1 MLENNKN
8 AVTVIYSGGDIQVP
22 FIFYDQDDLVVLY
35 ETTPKALG
43 TDYTVIGAGN
53 EAGGKVTLVTQP
65 ENGVRVTVIRKV
77 EFTQLLQIP
86 ANGIIP
92 EGALNRALDRIV
104 MMVQQLEERAD
115 RAVEYPEG
123 TDKNDVANAQNILDS
138 IEEGQQTITNA
149 VQVAETTLEAS
160 NAALVASN
168 KALNDAEAKRVLVN
182 NDGETQ
188 VERILAEGNKQDSR
202 VETEG
207 NTQFD
212 RVARLGDEKTARV
225 RDVGDWHYQRLETTG
240 NASVSAIDMAHDNAV
255 ADLNA
260 VKQTAKAEVAAI
272 PNYLPNYQAMFNEFR
287 GRALSDKLTGKEGV
301 WSCTH
306 KVDVT
311 PTALI
316 DYYLDGV
323 GECTRLIYA
332 EGESVP
338 VTFGLTAFMVV
349 DSYGIIQGDS
359 GEYYRVYCSL
369 GRAVRIDPR
378 HGNVRDDFTVGNTYK
393 MTVFQESHAVD
404 DLLTSQ
410 RYVNEFILGGHSLK
424 MPEHAG
430 TQILRF
436 SPSHSWAFVSA
447 SHWGLVGDG
456 EIKFNKATQQFTFTF
471 YNVYSAVN
479 PRLHVSVKENY
490 AWNMQPWASLADR
503 DMVYDAEK
511 HTCTVTTTFSDAP
524 WNFEEISW
532 GMYMDGGV
540 ILADVGADPRNE
552 LLATVEAVGIT
563 TAELPYGQS
572 SDYPANVRLKDW
584 YDLIGYGRVN
594 NGVEVEYFKNTAYAT
609 SLDIIEVGHQATV
622 EPFYFEGDLRR
633 STLLGDCPQYG
644 SDGEVQ
650 HRISIRLHK
659 PLLANTSISVRKKN
673 GNWIQIPQGN
683 AQLAGKYSANG
694 VSNWM
699 VLNISTHAE
708 WGYGSVE
715 DFLENGVVGLGYI
728 TRCRVW
734 RPVGNPDGIVVF
746 PETVIV
752 PRHEAAY
759 AGGLIISDLTDYV
772 PTHQSG
778 HPITAT
784 LKGVVND
791 YNLGGVRYRIYYNH
805 EYFNDIAMGSTAD
818 DIVRTAICFGMYVE
832 NGRAKMVLWFQDIL
846 WDDAAKT
853 WGMRD
858 WLSIKDGI
866 NTHIDYNGHRLLQGC
881 MYYDTG
887 INI

>member
-35 ETTPKALG
+35 EITPKMLG
-43 TDYTVIGAGN
+43 IDYTVTGAGN
-53 EAGGKVTLVTQP
+53 EAGGKVALVTKP
-65 ENGVRVTVIRKV
+65 EDGTRVTVIRKV
-77 EFTQLLQIP
+77 DFTQLLQIP

-104 MMVQQLEERAD
+104 MMVQQLEERTD
-115 RAVEYPEG
+115 RAVMYPEG
-123 TDKNDVANAQNILDS
+123 TEKSKVANAGEMLDA
-138 IEEGQQTITNA
+138 IEQAQFDITNA
-149 VQVAETTLEAS
+149 VNVATETLESS
-160 NAALVASN
+160 NTALVAS
-168 KALNDAEAKRVLVN
+168 KQALNDAEAKRVQVN
-182 NDGETQ
+182 NGGDAQ
-188 VERILAEGNKQDSR
+188 VERILSEGNKQDSR
-202 VETEG
+202 IEAEG

-212 RVARLGDEKTARV
+212 RVARLGDEKTTRV
-225 RDVGDWHYQRLETTG
+225 RDVGDWHYQRLETKG
-240 NASVSAIDMAHDNAV
+240 NASVSAIDTAHDIAV

-260 VKQTAKAEVAAI
+260 VKQAAKAEVAAV
-272 PNYLPNYQAMFNEFR
+272 PNYLPNYQAMFHEFR
-287 GRALSDKLTGKEGV
+287 GKALSDKLTGKEGV

-338 VTFGLTAFMVV
+338 VTFGLTAFVVV

-378 HGNVRDDFTVGNTYK
+378 HGNVRDGFTVGNTYK
-393 MTVFQESHAVD
+393 MTVFQESHAIVD
-404 DLLTSQ
+404 QLTSQ

-430 TQILRF
+430 KQILRF

-447 SHWGLVGDG
+447 SHWDTASGE

-479 PRLHVSVKENY
+479 PRLHVAVKENY
-490 AWNMQPWASLADR
+490 AWDSEPWATLADR
-503 DMVYDAEK
+503 DMAYDAEK

-540 ILADVGADPRNE
+540 ILADVGADLQKE

-563 TAELPYGQS
+563 NAVMPYGQS
-572 SDYPANVRLKDW
+572 PEYPANMRLKDW
-584 YDLIGYGRVN
+584 YDLAGYGHVN
-594 NGVEVEYFKNTAYAT
+594 GSGQVEYFKNTAHAVP
-609 SLDIIEVGHQATV
+609 LDIIEVGHQVTV

-644 SDGEVQ
+644 SVGEVQ

-659 PLLANTSISVRKKN
+659 PLLANTSISVRKKD
-673 GNWIQIPQGN
+673 GSWIQIPQGN
-683 AQLAGKYSANG
+683 AQLASKYSANG

-699 VLNISTHAE
+699 VLNISTYAE
-708 WGYGSVE
+708 WGYDSVE

-734 RPVGNPDGIVVF
+734 RPVGNPDGIAVF

-759 AGGLIISDLTDYV
+759 AGGLIIPDLTDYV

-784 LKGVVND
+784 IKGVVND

-805 EYFNDIAMGSTAD
+805 EHFNDIAMGATAD
-818 DIVRTAICFGMYVE
+818 DKIRTAICFGMYVE

-846 WDDAAKT
+846 WDDT
-853 WGMRD
+853 EQSWGMRD

-866 NTHIDYNGHRLLQGC
+866 NTYVDLNGHRLLQGC

-887 INI
+887 INV